1 MKIYSMTALQTQKI
15 KDKIIRKI
23 QKTDDVNLLGKLEI
37 TLNEKIEDVLVLS
50 KTERTILRERL
61 DKVKKGNVISNNLV
75 MKEMKEWLQ
84 AK

>member
-1 MKIYSMTALQTQKI
+1 M
-15 KDKIIRKI
+15 
-23 QKTDDVNLLGKLEI
+23 NLLGKLEI

>member
-1 MKIYSMTALQTQKI
+1 MTALQTQKI

>member
-50 KTERTILRERL
+50 KTERLILQQRL
-61 DKVKKGNVISNNLV
+61 DDVKKGNVISHKLV
-75 MKEMKEWLQ
+75 IKEMKEWLQ